1 MIYLLTVLN
10 AIILAVVAYLFYS
23 FRKAMEAS
31 GVRQV
36 DEYLHELE
44 GSVAQ
49 LTEQFERSSTK
60 ISKDLL
66 RKTTELQ
73 ALIGEC
79 DAKLVEANRAR
90 AASAPAP
97 AASAADVLA
106 RRSAS
111 AARPATRPSDLPA
124 AAAPRAARPESPAPD
139 MRSHNQLGVPT
150 VPPAV
155 AARRLSA
162 SEAIASQ
169 ARPRPIEAAPAA
181 HVEAP
186 IEMPAPVATQV
197 SELETIAAAEL
208 AVPAGEGQAIAAGM
222 GQPNEKYRLIFLL
235 ASEGMDAA
243 SIAKHT
249 NLTRSEVEM
258 LLDLRRQGKI

>member
-1 MIYLLTVLN
+1 MIYFLTILN
-10 AIILAVVAYLFYS
+10 AIILAIVAYLFYT
-23 FRKAMEAS
+23 FRTAVESS
-31 GVRQV
+31 GVRQI
-36 DEYLHELE
+36 DDYLHELE

-49 LTEQFERSSTK
+49 LTSQFERSSTK

-73 ALIGEC
+73 GLIGEC
-79 DAKLVEANRAR
+79 DTKLAEMSRLRA
-90 AASAPAP
+90 STPVT
-97 AASAADVLA
+97 AADVLA
-106 RRSAS
+106 G
-111 AARPATRPSDLPA
+111 RPARL
-124 AAAPRAARPESPAPD
+124 APRPGAAVS
-139 MRSHNQLGVPT
+139 GVAS

-162 SEAIASQ
+162 SEALGGKAKGGSTKHE
-169 ARPRPIEAAPAA
+169 PRPMNGDSPSTEADAGVPVALA
-181 HVEAP
+181 ELRAGGL
-186 IEMPAPVATQV
+186 PAPQIEQAPGGDTQSLPGGV
-197 SELETIAAAEL
+197 
-208 AVPAGEGQAIAAGM
+208 

-249 NLTRSEVEM
+249 NLTRGEVEM